1 MHHVNSRR
9 FGLKFDV
16 LIRGGEVIDP
26 SQGLRGKFDVAV
38 SGKRIASIAPNL
50 PVSEAHHVIDASD
63 RIVMPGLID
72 LHVHAYRDHTTLG
85 LDPEPMC
92 SAGGVTT
99 MLDTGSAG
107 SHNFAG
113 FLRDVITPAKTEVLA
128 LCNLSAIGLATFN
141 RTGELLD
148 RALADRDGAI
158 ATIREHPNIL
168 VGVKIRAGAHLIGT
182 GKSGWDNFMD
192 AVAVARETSTMLMVH
207 IGDTPMS
214 VPEILEHMQPGDCI
228 THCFKG
234 GPQRIL
240 DDDDHVW
247 SEVNA
252 AADRGVIFDVGHG
265 SGSFKWEVAEA
276 AFRQGFLP
284 QTISTDLHT
293 LNVHGPV
300 FDMPTTMSKFLHM
313 GLSLDQVVERSTYAP
328 AKALLRDHEIGTL
341 RPGTRADIAVL
352 EEREGHFVFTDSAGT
367 DRIGSRCLR
376 AVATV
381 CRGQIVPGGGWY
393 PNRQE
398 VTT

>member
-1 MHHVNSRR
+1 M
-9 FGLKFDV
+9 KFDV

-26 SQGLRGKFDVAV
+26 SQGLRGKLDVAV

-50 PVSEAHHVIDASD
+50 PVGEARHVIDASD
-63 RIVMPGLID
+63 RMVLPGLID

-128 LCNLSAIGLATFN
+128 LCNLSAIGLTTFN

-148 RALADRDGAI
+148 RSLADRDGAI

-168 VGVKIRAGAHLIGT
+168 IGVKIRASSHLIGT
-182 GKSGWDNFMD
+182 GQSGWDNFMD

-234 GPQRIL
+234 GTQRIL

-252 AADRGVIFDVGHG
+252 AAERGVIFDVGHG

-352 EEREGHFVFTDSAGT
+352 EEREGHFVFTDSSGT